1 VNLSEILSLCNYVA
15 NKEKLGNTLTPEQ
28 YNILLEAV
36 NVDFF
41 RKEYEEAQ
49 KISLAQNVNIG
60 SVIFK
65 SGALKVFRYKDDGV
79 IATTGVITVSDLT
92 KTYTYWVSMTTTYN
106 GAKQGIEL
114 ISDAELEDRLINLLN
129 KPIEYFPVAIDN
141 GDEILIYPTDVTP
154 VDFTYL
160 RMPVQPVYAWVQD
173 AYDRARYLTPYF
185 YTKTATI
192 GAAPDADD
200 VHQITVNYNTEGA
213 VTICDYKA
221 IAADGLTKQV
231 LAQKMAESVNDLYSS
246 TGYFASVGTE
256 EFTIYLSSSTLPTD
270 AEKAKYVI
278 AGVDGSDNF
287 TIATPI
293 DIGTGGS
300 TELEFTEIY
309 HPQIV
314 QELLSRIGV
323 SLKAEQ
329 VQAYA
334 ERAKAENKIV

>member
-41 RKEYEEAQ
+41 RKEYEDAQ
-49 KISLAQNVNIG
+49 KLALAQNVRIG

-65 SGALKVFRYKDDGV
+65 SGALKVFRCKDDAKAV
-79 IATTGVITVSDLT
+79 ATGVLTVSDLT
-92 KTYTYWVSMTTTYN
+92 KTYAYWVSMTTTYN
-106 GAKQGIEL
+106 GAKRGIEL
-114 ISDAELEDRLINLLN
+114 ISDAELEDRLTNLLN

-141 GDEILIYPTDVTP
+141 GDKILIYPTDVTP

-160 RMPVQPVYAWVQD
+160 RMPTQPIYAWTQD
-173 AYDRARYLTPYF
+173 AYDRA
-185 YTKTATI
+185 I
-192 GAAPDADD
+192 
-200 VHQITVNYNTEGA
+200 
-213 VTICDYKA
+213 
-221 IAADGLTKQV
+221 
-231 LAQKMAESVNDLYSS
+231 YSS
-246 TGYFASVGTE
+246 
-256 EFTIYLSSSTLPTD
+256 
-270 AEKAKYVI
+270 AE
-278 AGVDGSDNF
+278 
-287 TIATPI
+287 
-293 DIGTGGS
+293 S
-300 TELEFTEIY
+300 TELEFAEIY